1 MIHQLGVYSIKKKF
15 QNHQSILKIKEIL
28 TDLFPFQDVTDNEI
42 QKEISKLDS
51 SKAISVGD
59 IL

>member
-1 MIHQLGVYSIKKKF
+1 MIHQLGVYSIKRKF

-42 QKEISKLDS
+42 QKEISNLDS

>member
-15 QNHQSILKIKEIL
+15 QNHQSILEIKEIL

>member
-1 MIHQLGVYSIKKKF
+1 MTHQLGVYSIKKKF
-15 QNHQSILKIKEIL
+15 QNHQSILEIKEIL

>member
-1 MIHQLGVYSIKKKF
+1 MIHQLGVYSIKKKI

>member
-15 QNHQSILKIKEIL
+15 QNHQSILKVKEIL